1 MDGESFHICNN
12 SDKEMNYLVD
22 YAKPRLSRNR
32 YVTNDVDDI
41 QHPYEVRNNE
51 NIRKIVHK
59 TVQTW

>member
-1 MDGESFHICNN
+1 MCNN

-32 YVTNDVDDI
+32 YDSNDVDDI

-51 NIRKIVHK
+51 NIRKIIHK